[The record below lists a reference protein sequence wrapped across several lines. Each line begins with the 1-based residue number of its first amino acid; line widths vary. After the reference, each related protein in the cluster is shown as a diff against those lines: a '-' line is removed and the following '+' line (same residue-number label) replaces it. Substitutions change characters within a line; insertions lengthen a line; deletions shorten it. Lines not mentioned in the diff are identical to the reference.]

1 MDINGSEGGLY
12 SSSNILILSR
22 KPSYLIKEL
31 VSNKH
36 LWNQVS
42 VVKKDNK
49 QFLMDKLG
57 FLKHIFSAKNL
68 PLPPKSFMLIDHNI
82 ILWENPE
89 ERKSRRNT

>member
-1 MDINGSEGGLY
+1 MDINGWEGALY

-42 VVKKDNK
+42 VVNKDNK
-49 QFLMDKLG
+49 RFLMDKLG
-57 FLKHIFSAKNL
+57 FLKHFFSKNT
-68 PLPPKSFMLIDHNI
+68 PTSSKI
-82 ILWENPE
+82 IYVD
-89 ERKSRRNT
+89 RS